1 MGLSLSHGT
10 PHERTHETC
19 RSRGT
24 CSVPLDTTHELEN
37 VPRVLSWGVPW
48 DEFSL
53 MARPIDVHMTVP
65 MGVFYPMGRSW
76 DQRKVNMSAGDTIT
90 QTQLANENGT
100 RRRCAD
106 DIPGRIGG
114 MAQRTTSSSRER
126 GIDGQGHGARFLTG
140 PETLSA
146 LKLAAV
152 TRAK

>member
-1 MGLSLSHGT
+1 MGRPMGLNQFRGSPMRELVGRFQTHGLCPMGQNTSHWTQPIGRSMGLSLSHGT

-65 MGVFYPMGRSW
+65 MGCVLFHGSSLGSTKGQYERRGH
-76 DQRKVNMSAGDTIT
+76 NH
-90 QTQLANENGT
+90 AN
-100 RRRCAD
+100 A
-106 DIPGRIGG
+106 
-114 MAQRTTSSSRER
+114 ARER
-126 GIDGQGHGARFLTG
+126 ERDEEEVR
-140 PETLSA
+140 
-146 LKLAAV
+146 
-152 TRAK
+152 